1 MKLKKR
7 SIDKAISKIIIICVL
22 VFVAFCMLVP
32 IIWMILGAFKQDSEI
47 ISYPPTF
54 FVHNFTIDNFK
65 KLFMRIDMWNYIKN
79 SAIYAIGTT
88 VPSLVVNCLAGYA
101 FARYDFK
108 GKNMIFLLFLATMM
122 IPFQVIMIPLFLEVH
137 SLGMYDNYAGLIIP
151 RIASAYWIFLMRS
164 SYQQLPKELEEAARI
179 DGLGEF
185 GIFFRIMTPQIKP
198 ALVTFIILN
207 INGSWNDL
215 LWPLIIT
222 SSADMRTIANGLA
235 MFVGSHTIEYGP
247 AFAGGAISL
256 IPMLIIYIFGQ
267 KYFVEGQVSAGL
279 KE

>member
-7 SIDKAISKIIIICVL
+7 SIDKAISKIIIIFVL
-22 VFVAFCMLVP
+22 VFLAFCMLVP
-32 IIWMILGAFKQDSEI
+32 IIWMILGAFKLDSEI

-185 GIFFRIMTPQIKP
+185 GIFFKIMTPQIKP

>member
-7 SIDKAISKIIIICVL
+7 SIDKAISKIIIIFVL
-22 VFVAFCMLVP
+22 VFLAFCMLLP